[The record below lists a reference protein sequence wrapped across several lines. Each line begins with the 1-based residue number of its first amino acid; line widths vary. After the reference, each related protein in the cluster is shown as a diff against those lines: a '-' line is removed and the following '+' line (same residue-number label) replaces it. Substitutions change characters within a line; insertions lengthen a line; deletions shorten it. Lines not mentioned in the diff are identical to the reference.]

1 MTYVELLSE
10 FWRQNGF
17 KPFGAMDATVYFY
30 LVHQCYIRDWL
41 NPFELQTR
49 NLELALGITRK
60 SIQESKN
67 RLKQRGMIDF
77 TDGNR
82 GKTPSYSILGLN
94 NSCVS
99 YRNVSG
105 NITGNI
111 NGNITGNT
119 SKERSPIP
127 PKEIYT
133 PIGVEENNNI
143 PLSRASEEK
152 DLEKFDSL
160 LQEVADGK
168 CQIWEDEM
176 RIKHGIDSVIDY
188 LPSFRSHV
196 IANATAHRVA
206 DINGFKSYFNVAFR
220 YFSKSTPIEQLMK
233 YRDASKSENF
243 VKYCDW
249 IRSKAPNVAN
259 GILPLTEEEL
269 TNLTEAFGKKEVF
282 TAILDLNNRED
293 LIAKYFALYRT
304 LIKWLKRD
312 QP

>member
-41 NPFELQTR
+41 SPFELQTR

-94 NSCVS
+94 NSYVS
-99 YRNVSG
+99 HRNVSVNISG
-105 NITGNI
+105 NISGNI
-111 NGNITGNT
+111 NGNT

-127 PKEIYT
+127 PKEYNILSGDDDDISIPRT
-133 PIGVEENNNI
+133 REEE
-143 PLSRASEEK
+143 S
-152 DLEKFDSL
+152 LEKFDSL
-160 LQEVADGK
+160 LQEVVDGK
-168 CQIWEDEM
+168 HQIWEEQM
-176 RIKHGIDSVIDY
+176 CMKYGIDNVVDY
-188 LPSFRSHV
+188 LPSFRNHV
-196 IANATAHRVA
+196 ISNAKEKSVSNMA
-206 DINGFKSYFNVAFR
+206 DFRRYFNVAFR
-220 YFSKSTPIEQLMK
+220 YFSKSSPIEQLMQ
-233 YRDASKSENF
+233 YRNASKSENF
-243 VKYCDW
+243 IKYCDW
-249 IRSKAPNVAN
+249 VRSKAPNVAN
-259 GILPLTEEEL
+259 GIIPLTEEEL
-269 TNLTEAFGKKEVF
+269 DNLTETFGKKEVF